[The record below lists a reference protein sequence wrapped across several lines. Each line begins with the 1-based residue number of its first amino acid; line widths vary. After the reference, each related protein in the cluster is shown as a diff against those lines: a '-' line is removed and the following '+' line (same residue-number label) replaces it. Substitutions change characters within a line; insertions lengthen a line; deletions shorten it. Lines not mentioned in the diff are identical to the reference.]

1 MTQTIQLSHGSGGI
15 EGAKLI
21 KELFFDAF
29 GNAELNLAEDATPI
43 ADGKL
48 AVSTDGYSVTPL
60 FFAGGNIGTLS
71 VCGSS
76 NDVAMMGAKPKWLTL
91 GCFIEEGFEI
101 EKLKLIT
108 ASIAKECAQIGV
120 KIVSGDTKVLPK
132 GLVDG
137 IYIHTTAIGE
147 IKKQGLSCANLR
159 VGDIILVSRDI
170 GTHGAAIF
178 SARDGIGLNGNIKS
192 DCAHLWPTVKELI
205 ENDIEIVAMRDA
217 TRGGLAAVLNE
228 WAISSGVEI
237 NVMENK
243 IPIQREVNGVCELL
257 GFEAWNLANEGTFV
271 LCVKSGEQKALEI
284 LKRHNQSAEIIG
296 EVTSGKK
303 GRVLLESVYGV
314 KRFMDYPSG
323 ELLPR
328 IC

>member
-1 MTQTIQLSHGSGGI
+1 MTIQLAHGSGGI

-60 FFAGGNIGTLS
+60 FFNGGDIGTLA
-71 VCGSS
+71 VCGSA

-108 ASIAKECAQIGV
+108 ASIAEKCAEIDL

-147 IKKQGLSCANLR
+147 IKKPGLSCANLKTGNI
-159 VGDIILVSRDI
+159 VLVSRDI
-170 GTHGAAIF
+170 GTHGATIF
-178 SARDGIGLNGNIKS
+178 AARDGIGLTSSIAS
-192 DCAHLWPTVKELI
+192 DCTHLWPIVKDLI

-217 TRGGLAAVLNE
+217 TRGGLSAVLNE
-228 WAISSGVEI
+228 WAISSNVEI
-237 NVMENK
+237 SVIENK

-257 GFEAWNLANEGTFV
+257 GFEAWNLANEGTFA
-271 LCVKSGEQKALEI
+271 LCVSSGEFRALDI
-284 LKRHNQSAEIIG
+284 LKRYNKNAEIIG
-296 EVTSGKK
+296 EVTNGNKN
-303 GRVLLESVYGV
+303 RVLLEGAYGV

>member
-1 MTQTIQLSHGSGGI
+1 MSTIQLAHGSGGI

-21 KELFFDAF
+21 KEIFFDIF
-29 GNAELNLAEDATPI
+29 GNSDLNLAEDATPI
-43 ADGKL
+43 YNNKL

-60 FFAGGNIGTLS
+60 FFAGGDIGTLA
-71 VCGSS
+71 VCGSC

-91 GCFIEEGFEI
+91 GCFIEEGFETS
-101 EKLKLIT
+101 KLKKI
-108 ASIAKECAQIGV
+108 AESIAKKCLEIDI

-132 GLVDG
+132 GAVDG
-137 IYIHTTAIGE
+137 IYLHTTAIGE
-147 IKKQGLSCANLR
+147 IQKTGLSCTNLQI
-159 VGDIILVSRDI
+159 GDTVLVSRDI

-178 SARDGIGLNGNIKS
+178 SARDGISLQSSIKS
-192 DCAHLWPTVKELI
+192 DCAHLWPTIQKLLEANI
-205 ENDIEIVAMRDA
+205 EVVAMRDA

-228 WAISSGVEI
+228 WAISSSVEI
-237 NVMENK
+237 AVREDSV
-243 IPIQREVNGVCELL
+243 PVAREVNGICELL

-271 LCVKSGEQKALEI
+271 LCVRSNEQKALEI
-284 LKRHNQSAEIIG
+284 LKEFNESAAIIG
-296 EVTSGKK
+296 KVDDGKK
-303 GRVLLESVYGV
+303 GRVLLETPWGV